1 MEQGFVGSR
10 VTPALEER
18 TLGGGGC
25 VGGLGAC
32 PPRNFLDFRPSE
44 IVAGNLGRNTR
55 PHGRR
60 TCCAMLGVAY

>member
-10 VTPALEER
+10 VRPALEER
-18 TLGGGGC
+18 TLGGGIWGH
-25 VGGLGAC
+25 A
-32 PPRNFLDFRPSE
+32 PPRNLLDFRPSE

-55 PHGRR
+55 PHDRR